1 MKKVIILLLLIS
13 VAFSA
18 GSPSVVFKGTATG
31 YGSLSNNCA
40 SGVQFIPIL
49 EGDFLPDTSRL
60 IADFEFSA
68 DSYVRYDTIHDFST
82 GINPYRAWLRLAG
95 NQYEF
100 RVGLQKITFGK
111 AQLLRGLSWFDT
123 LDPRDPLGLTQG
135 VWAERFRYYIPNSN
149 ANIWLWA
156 IQEELSSTSFYLPLM
171 IDKNSLIGQYGGR
184 MEVPVFQGEI
194 GLSYNYKLAGADT
207 SGIQE
212 IGVFSGLQV
221 HRHQFALDGK
231 WDDLLGLWFELV
243 FTQERADFTFM
254 THDAYLLTEIAQL
267 TLGFD
272 YTLNIGN
279 GLLVIGEYMGNV
291 IHTDMDLGLGSVP
304 LVVFKNVAGCM
315 LSYPLGLFDSFG
327 LMSFIDLDDPAIY
340 AYLFWQR
347 QYDNLS
353 LRLSGALTNFDQ
365 DVILFPGQS
374 TSASLGNMIQLML
387 MYDFK
392 IRVGRRS

>member
-1 MKKVIILLLLIS
+1 MKKVIILILVS
-13 VAFSA
+13 MAFST
-18 GSPSVVFKGTATG
+18 GSPSLVFKGTATG
-31 YGSLSNNCA
+31 YGSLSHNYS
-40 SGVQFIPIL
+40 SGAQFIPIL
-49 EGDFLPDTSRL
+49 EGSFLPDTSTF

-68 DSYVRYDTIHDFST
+68 DTYARYDTMNAFST
-82 GINPYRAWLRLAG
+82 GMKPYRAWMRFAG
-95 NQYEF
+95 NQFEF

-156 IQEELSSTSFYLPLM
+156 IQEELSSTSFYIPLM
-171 IDKNSLIGQYGGR
+171 IDQHRLIGQYGGR

-194 GLSYNYKLAGADT
+194 GLSYNYKLAGLDT
-207 SGIQE
+207 TGIE
-212 IGVFSGLQV
+212 EVGVFTGLNI

-231 WDDLLGLWFELV
+231 WDNFMGLWFELV
-243 FTQERADFTFM
+243 FTHERSDFTFLSPN
-254 THDAYLLTEIAQL
+254 AYMLTEIAQL

-272 YTLNIGN
+272 YTFDIGN
-279 GLLVIGEYMGNV
+279 GLLIIGEYMGNV
-291 IHTDMDLGLGSVP
+291 IHSDMDLGLGSVP

-327 LMSFIDLDDPAIY
+327 FMSLMDLDNPALY
-340 AYLFWQR
+340 AYVFWQR

-353 LRLSGALTNFDQ
+353 LRLSGALTNVDQ
-365 DVILFPGQS
+365 DAIFFPGQ
-374 TSASLGNMIQLML
+374 TASASLGNMIQLML
-387 MYDFK
+387 IYDFK
-392 IRVGRRS
+392 IRVGGRS